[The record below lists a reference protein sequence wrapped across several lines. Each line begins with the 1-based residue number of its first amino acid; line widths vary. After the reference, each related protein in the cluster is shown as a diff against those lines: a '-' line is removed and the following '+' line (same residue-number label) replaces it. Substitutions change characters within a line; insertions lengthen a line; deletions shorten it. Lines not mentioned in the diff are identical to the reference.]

1 MGSGRGHYNARHK
14 TLLNWLGDGS
24 VQTVETGGV
33 FTIDPLEIDTQQP
46 QALKIRRGVGNGA
59 WFWVESRQPLG
70 DYDDIFDPSLYS
82 GALIHYEDEA
92 TRALYGLHT
101 HLLDFTPQ
109 SQSEAWREFRDAAL
123 QEGETWKDPY
133 SDLLLSVLS
142 ASPDGLTIGVEYEEI
157 CALVSPRNVAHSPS
171 PETGTVHVTAPDDCS
186 WSARSNDAWIRI
198 TSGSSG
204 IGSGELTYQV
214 DENEG
219 PDPRKG
225 TITLERQTVTI
236 TQGAK
241 RFRPSFVSLSPAS
254 SSGFSQ
260 TLSVRI
266 DDGNGFED
274 IGNVFLTIYSNT
286 GFCNAWYSRFFNRV
300 SGEIKTTFH
309 LSSGSQ
315 FAGSIDVGDP
325 GLLETDVCSL
335 DGSRSNAWG
344 SGDRLEVMFG
354 MSFAPELEGLA
365 TIYVQALD
373 NARLTTGFIPRGTWR
388 VGEALQVA
396 PTIPRFPLSP
406 SSGEGLQTNFSFSF
420 QDEDGFADISNTY
433 IEFRSD
439 DGPAFCGLNYWSGG
453 RTLGLQSTNSDLQ
466 TGTIGAGDLL
476 ENESCILDPRT
487 SSVQG
492 FGSRLTVIL
501 ALAFK
506 QDFEGAKTIYARAED
521 ASKLR
526 SERQMVGTWMV
537 GPTTKVPPAVVSVTP
552 WTGGGDQQTFAIVAS
567 DPNGAEDLSSLF
579 LSFRSVDASGVCS
592 VSWSSFQDQFRL
604 FGGNTFSDWTPLAN
618 EGVLETETCSLNL
631 GGASVSTVGS
641 ALQMTLPITFKSGF
655 EGVKEIQLNIS
666 DKTGLSS
673 QLRSRGSWV
682 VGSDHAAPTIAA
694 IVNAASS
701 QQTYSVSP
709 GEIITI
715 FGPNLGPADLVLAKV
730 EGDYLVTQLEDTR
743 VLFDGI
749 PAPLVFVWED
759 IVSAIVPYDVAG
771 KGFTGVQVENRGLL
785 SERRFTGVVDTKP
798 GLFTLATIGGGPA
811 VAFNEDGSV
820 NTPANP
826 AKAGS
831 TVVLW
836 ATGAGQTTPPGING
850 KLAGGTPPA
859 PLAPVSVLIDGRYA
873 EILYSGVSTS
883 FKLPPWVVVSALQTR
898 RCHDV
903 TAELLARKVVGR
915 ETAVPGADAVCSSHG
930 AATLIAG
937 LFKLNVRVPR
947 DVAPRD
953 AVPVLLNI
961 GSQTSQPGVTLAVQ

>member
-1 MGSGRGHYNARHK
+1 MYTVAVPGPKRKSW
-14 TLLNWLGDGS
+14 LNWLGDES

-33 FTIDPLEIDTQQP
+33 FTIQPLEIDTRQP

-70 DYDDIFDPSLYS
+70 DYDDNFDPSLYS

-92 TRALYGLHT
+92 TRAMYPLYT
-101 HLLDFTPQ
+101 HLLDFTPE
-109 SQSEAWREFRDAAL
+109 SQSEAWEFIDPVL

-142 ASPDGLTIGVEYEEI
+142 ASLDGLTIGVEYVEI
-157 CALVSPRNVAHSPS
+157 CARVSPRNLAHSPS
-171 PETGTVHVTAPDDCS
+171 AETGTVSVTAPDDCG
-186 WSARSNDAWIRI
+186 WSARSNAAWIRI

-219 PDPRKG
+219 TDPRKG
-225 TITLERQTVTI
+225 SITLERQTVTI
-236 TQGAK
+236 TQGAN
-241 RFRPSFVSLSPAS
+241 RFRPAFVSLSPAS

-274 IGNVFLTIYSNT
+274 IENVTLLISLNLGSGSTFCSASYFRFLN
-286 GFCNAWYSRFFNRV
+286 RF
-300 SGEIKTTFH
+300 SGEIETGFR
-309 LSSGSQ
+309 LSAGSQ
-315 FAGSIDVGDP
+315 FGGSIDVGDP

-354 MSFAPELEGLA
+354 MSFASELEGLA

-406 SSGEGLQTNFSFSF
+406 SSGEGLQTKFSFYF
-420 QDEDGFADISNTY
+420 HDEDGFADISNTY

-439 DGPAFCGLNYWSGG
+439 DGPAFCSLNYWSGG
-453 RTLGLQSTNSDLQ
+453 RTLGLQSRNSDPQ
-466 TGTIGAGDLL
+466 MGKIGAGDLL
-476 ENESCILDPRT
+476 ENEFCILDPRI
-487 SSVQG
+487 SSIQG
-492 FGSRLTVIL
+492 FGNRLTVTL
-501 ALAFK
+501 ALAFQ
-506 QDFEGAKTIYARAED
+506 QDFEGPKTIYARVED
-521 ASKLR
+521 ASKTR
-526 SERQMVGTWMV
+526 SERRMVGTWMV
-537 GPTTKVPPAVVSVTP
+537 GPTTRVPPAVVSVTP
-552 WTGGGDQQTFAIVAS
+552 WTGEGDQQTFAIVAV

-579 LSFRSVDASGVCS
+579 LSFRSVDAAGFCN
-592 VSWSSFQDQFRL
+592 VSWSSFQNQFRL
-604 FGGNTFSDWTPLAN
+604 FGGTSSDWTPLAN
-618 EGVLETETCSLNL
+618 KGVLETELCSLDL
-631 GGASVSTVGS
+631 GGASVSTAGS
-641 ALQMTLPITFKSGF
+641 ALQMTLPMTFKSEF
-655 EGVKEIQLNIS
+655 EGVKEIQLRAR
-666 DKTGLSS
+666 DRTGLSS

-682 VGSDHAAPTIAA
+682 VGSDDGAPTIAA
-694 IVNAASS
+694 IVSAASS
-701 QQTYSVSP
+701 EQTYSVSP
-709 GEIITI
+709 GEIVTI
-715 FGPNLGPADLVLAKV
+715 FGPNLGPADLALAQV

-771 KGFTGVQVENRGLL
+771 KGFTRVQVENQGHL
-785 SERRFTGVVDTKP
+785 SEQRFTAVVDTKP
-798 GLFTLATIGGGPA
+798 ALFTLSTTGGGPT

-820 NTPANP
+820 NTPSNP

-831 TVVLW
+831 IVVLW
-836 ATGAGQTTPPGING
+836 TTGAGQTIPPGING
-850 KLAGGTPPA
+850 KLAIGTLPA
-859 PLAPVSVLIDGRYA
+859 PAAPVSVLIGGRYA
-873 EILYSGVSTS
+873 DIHYFGAAPTLVAGLFQLNVRI
-883 FKLPPWVVVSALQTR
+883 PP
-898 RCHDV
+898 D
-903 TAELLARKVVGR
+903 
-915 ETAVPGADAVCSSHG
+915 AVPG
-930 AATLIAG
+930 
-937 LFKLNVRVPR
+937 N
-947 DVAPRD
+947 

-961 GSQTSQPGVTLAVQ
+961 GTQTSPPGITLAVQ